1 MYGKYEKSEFWL
13 TKVNFLGHVVLE
25 AGIIVDHSKVEA
37 VQEWQRL
44 TNVFAVKSFLGL
56 TGYYRT
62 FVEDFS
68 RIASPMTQLTRKEVK
83 FEWDEKCENAFQELK
98 RKLTIALML
107 TTPISGEL
115 FMVYCDTSI
124 VGLGCVLMQQGKVIA
139 YASRKLKSHEQNYP
153 TYELELAV
161 VVFVLKTWRHYLYG
175 EKFEVYFDHKSL
187 KYIFTQ
193 RDLNSRQR
201 RWMETMEDYD
211 FTLHYHPRKVNVIAD
226 ALSRKSYDQLSSLWL
241 REFKMHAIIE
251 DFELCLGSKG

>member
-1 MYGKYEKSEFWL
+1 M
-13 TKVNFLGHVVLE
+13 
-25 AGIIVDHSKVEA
+25 
-37 VQEWQRL
+37 
-44 TNVFAVKSFLGL
+44 
-56 TGYYRT
+56 
-62 FVEDFS
+62 
-68 RIASPMTQLTRKEVK
+68 
-83 FEWDEKCENAFQELK
+83 DEKCENAFQELK

-201 RWMETMEDYD
+201 RWMETLEDYD
-211 FTLHYHPRKVNVIAD
+211 FTLHYHPRKVNVIVD